1 MSKIRKAK
9 RLRRPNVPLA
19 VGPIAQ
25 RPAGT
30 AAVGGGAE
38 TVAGPGP
45 SRSEP
50 VPVAFDYTH
59 IKKDLK
65 RIGVLA
71 GSFIVILVVLSFVLP
86 LVIK

>member
-30 AAVGGGAE
+30 AAAGGAE